1 MPPPPGSIDVG
12 AGEKVDDVELEVEVG
27 VDDDEGVEVMFA
39 DWVAEIEEFPPGDA
53 VGEALESVTTTGTLT
68 ETCVRTPPEIKIDWT
83 TVYEV
88 DRPGL
93 LLEEEEDP
101 LLLPLEL
108 MLE

>member
-1 MPPPPGSIDVG
+1 VPPPPGSIEVG
-12 AGEKVDDVELEVEVG
+12 AGDKTDDDVLEVDVG
-27 VDDDEGVEVMFA
+27 VDDVGVEVMFV

-53 VGEALESVTTTGTLT
+53 VGEALESVTTTPTVT
-68 ETCVRTPPEIKIDWT
+68 ESCVRTPPENKTDWT

-93 LLEEEEDP
+93 LEEDEDP

-108 MLE
+108 LLG